1 MKIYTSENCGELIK
15 RSGFEDERIASAV
28 HTIVEDV
35 KKNGDRALFACEEKF
50 DKTILTAETV
60 RVGEKEFEEAYRA
73 IDPALLESIRRAKD
87 RILN

>member
-35 KKNGDRALFACEEKF
+35 KKNGDRALFALSL
-50 DKTILTAETV
+50 IH
-60 RVGEKEFEEAYRA
+60 
-73 IDPALLESIRRAKD
+73 I
-87 RILN
+87 